1 MPESLQHRHFMLLLL
16 EFILLVVAIEYR
28 NGIRIKKNLL
38 RIAIVMPSSSAWTH
52 LFHYADDDSF
62 FMLTGVTREVFNMLL
77 VIVYPPPDPSELRT
91 RRGRPRSLQTHA
103 ELGMF
108 LFFIGSTMQIKYI
121 CLLFGCTPSVCSRIL
136 RNLLKIIPR
145 KLRHHAFSKV
155 VFPDEEKMAEYAA
168 MVQSREPV
176 AHDVIGF
183 MEGVAVLSECT
194 SETIEQNAMYS
205 TYYSDTMVTNIIA
218 YGADGKVLLCGTN
231 FPGSWHDGSICTNIL
246 PCIQEPIGS

>member
-91 RRGRPRSLQTHA
+91 
-103 ELGMF
+103 
-108 LFFIGSTMQIKYI
+108 
-121 CLLFGCTPSVCSRIL
+121 
-136 RNLLKIIPR
+136 
-145 KLRHHAFSKV
+145 
-155 VFPDEEKMAEYAA
+155 
-168 MVQSREPV
+168 
-176 AHDVIGF
+176 
-183 MEGVAVLSECT
+183 
-194 SETIEQNAMYS
+194 
-205 TYYSDTMVTNIIA
+205 
-218 YGADGKVLLCGTN
+218 
-231 FPGSWHDGSICTNIL
+231 
-246 PCIQEPIGS
+246 